1 MTTMSLHLR
10 VKRSNARLALDPS
23 LVLSFCPQIFR
34 ANPSVHTG
42 DNFAQ
47 LGNAIE
53 ALAIRVV
60 YVIGECMVATGERL
74 VRCQLVFMN
83 TILRSHPAVEVEWV
97 PRWNEP
103 HVTFTPYQHIP
114 YFLYTIFGA
123 RG

>member
-10 VKRSNARLALDPS
+10 VKRSNVRLALDPS
-23 LVLSFCPQIFR
+23 LMLSFCPQIFR

-60 YVIGECMVATGERL
+60 YVIGECMVATGER
-74 VRCQLVFMN
+74 
-83 TILRSHPAVEVEWV
+83 PAVEVEWV